1 MRHLIAIVIAMAAFA
16 AAASTAFGYASCP
29 GQCQTITSSPLT
41 VVATADSSLQIFYQG
56 TTQGQVFSPSSQR
69 GNAGTW
75 IGVGGR
81 TYGPSDFTPVSQPAV
96 TGSGAAN
103 DPFTVVTTM
112 NVGDTGLRLTE
123 TIRLVAGNPYF
134 RIDRR
139 ITNTTNANAAIRVFH
154 YADLYLLGSD
164 RGYGYFDPATGAVGG
179 QNGAADFFQ
188 AFIPITP
195 ASNYMEGRYS
205 VVLDAVRTAGTGGA
219 SLPNTILAVGDPAN
233 LIDNGAALQ
242 WNLTIR
248 AGSSR
253 TVSDFWSFG
262 VTPQIPAVTA
272 PPEITGLQ
280 PVRGAA
286 GTRITVTGV
295 RFGPAPGSVTV
306 RGRAASIVSWSDTRI
321 AAVVPATLSAGA
333 APVVVSRP
341 DEASDPAVFTV
352 TASAPNLG
360 QTIPSPG
367 TVRAGPTRVTYPR
380 RVSLRSLRRS
390 KCIRVVVRSS
400 RPARVL
406 VTIFS
411 GRRSIRL
418 FGQKIVVFR
427 VPGRKVVCIP
437 VPLRAHTFNVRTPL
451 RFAVGWKLGA
461 RPVRGEPSPAP
472 RIVPIRLVP

>member
-1 MRHLIAIVIAMAAFA
+1 MRHLIAIVVAVAALA
-16 AAASTAFGYASCP
+16 VIASTALGSATCP

-56 TTQGQVFSPSSQR
+56 TTQGQVYPPSSQR

-75 IGVGGR
+75 IGVSGQ
-81 TYGPSDFTPVSQPAV
+81 TYGPSQFTPVSQPAV

-103 DPFTVVTTM
+103 DPFTVVSTMDVATT
-112 NVGDTGLRLTE
+112 GIRLTE

-139 ITNTTNANAAIRVFH
+139 ITNTTNADLTVRVFH

-179 QNGAADFFQ
+179 QNEAANFFQ

-195 ASNYMEGRYS
+195 AANYMEGGYS
-205 VVLDAVRTAGTGGA
+205 TVLSAVGTAGTGGA
-219 SLPNTILAVGDPAN
+219 SLPNTILAVGDTAH
-233 LIDNGAALQ
+233 LVDNGAALQ

-280 PVRGAA
+280 PVRGPA
-286 GTRITVTGV
+286 GTRITITGV

-306 RGRAASIVSWSDTRI
+306 RGRAASIASWADTSI
-321 AAVVPATLSAGA
+321 TAVVPAALSAGA

-341 DEASDPAVFTV
+341 DEASDPEVFTV
-352 TASAPNLG
+352 TASAPNLA
-360 QTIPSPG
+360 QTIPNPG
-367 TVRAGPTRVTYPR
+367 TLRAGPTRVTYPR

-390 KCIRVVVRSS
+390 RCVRVVVRSS

-418 FGQKIVVFR
+418 FGQKDVVFR
-427 VPGRKVVCIP
+427 ARGRKIVCIR

-461 RPVRGEPSPAP
+461 RPVRGEVSPQP